1 MSCDPLIHLYQY
13 FKASVTECYVA
24 YSKQLTTLCI
34 FIVMCMEIHYTGTQN
49 GMELTTGLNYCM
61 TLDLENPMENVATV
75 FTVGL
80 RGLIGTTNSRLRT
93 RTDKGNL
100 TI

>member
-1 MSCDPLIHLYQY
+1 
-13 FKASVTECYVA
+13 
-24 YSKQLTTLCI
+24 
-34 FIVMCMEIHYTGTQN
+34 
-49 GMELTTGLNYCM
+49 MELTTGLNYCM

-80 RGLIGTTNSRLRT
+80 RGLIGTTNSQLRT

-100 TI
+100 TV